1 MPRASAVLRRN
12 TATGIFQFGQTLRRG
27 RLSGCGNLADRQLGR
42 HMRVGVVL
50 RVVRRMGAS
59 SGTLPGAGT
68 QRVLDDLVDGA
79 GAATAFG
86 AAAKAAI
93 DLPCCARTIG
103 RGADRAADVIIA
115 QNIAGTDDQDCLP
128 GDVLMSIIEP
138 GPCCK
143 MISINFKQFQTALV
157 KAGAI
162 WNESKQALTRR
173 AYRFNS
179 GLPATRW
186 SRKSRDCSPSVLP
199 SAIEAKARHHRR
211 HR

>member
-42 HMRVGVVL
+42 HMRVGVV
-50 RVVRRMGAS
+50 RRMGAS

-68 QRVLDDLVDGA
+68 QRILDDLVDGA
-79 GAATAFG
+79 GAAAAFG
-86 AAAKAAI
+86 AAAQAAI
-93 DLPCCARTIG
+93 DLPCRARTVG

-143 MISINFKQFQTALV
+143 MISINFKQFQTAVV

-173 AYRFNS
+173 VYRFNS
-179 GLPATRW
+179 GLPATR
-186 SRKSRDCSPSVLP
+186 
-199 SAIEAKARHHRR
+199 
-211 HR
+211 